1 MPNLPKTLT
10 THELEEVEAM
20 AGLGLRFED
29 IANIKGMSD
38 ETLRK
43 YAKDHLIRGKAKA
56 KAQVMQTA
64 YKLAT
69 SGKVPAMTMFWL
81 KTQAGWRENRAD
93 STDGSQLIEAIRD
106 SNKPT
111 QAVVGYLAE
120 TMAQVKRGELDPR
133 VASSIATVAGAF
145 MKAVA
150 QGEMEARLVTLEGI
164 LKSSEPES
172 LELDL

>member
-1 MPNLPKTLT
+1 
-10 THELEEVEAM
+10 
-20 AGLGLRFED
+20 
-29 IANIKGMSD
+29 
-38 ETLRK
+38 
-43 YAKDHLIRGKAKA
+43 
-56 KAQVMQTA
+56 
-64 YKLAT
+64 
-69 SGKVPAMTMFWL
+69 MTMFWL

-93 STDGSQLIEAIRD
+93 STDGFQLIEAIRD

-164 LKSSEPES
+164 FKSSEPES